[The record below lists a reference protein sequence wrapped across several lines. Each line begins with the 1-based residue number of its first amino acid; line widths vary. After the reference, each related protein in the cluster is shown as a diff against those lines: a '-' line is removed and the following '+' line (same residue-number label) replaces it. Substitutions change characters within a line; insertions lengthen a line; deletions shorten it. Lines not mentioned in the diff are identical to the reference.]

1 MFTGGYAAELNFKYL
16 SFLLHNY
23 EMNTLTFKN
32 FNLSYLIVRLVFLIS
47 NYTKYI
53 LKKV

>member
-23 EMNTLTFKN
+23 EINTLTFKN
-32 FNLSYLIVRLVFLIS
+32 LSHRIMVQITS
-47 NYTKYI
+47 K
-53 LKKV
+53 